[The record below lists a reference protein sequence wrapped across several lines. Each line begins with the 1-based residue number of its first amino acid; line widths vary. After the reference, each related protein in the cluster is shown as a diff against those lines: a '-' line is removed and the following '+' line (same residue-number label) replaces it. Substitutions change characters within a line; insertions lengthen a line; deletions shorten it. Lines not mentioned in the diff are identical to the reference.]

1 MTQVKSD
8 PRHPAVV
15 AKNPGSLNEVLPR
28 PGMRTSGRKQLQR
41 MAWAT
46 IGLCIPLLC
55 LYLYYVPFNSD
66 DGWYAYNAYAWSAGG
81 DPAENNPDANT
92 VITSERPVAKFGWKN
107 RTNLTVLIQ
116 RLALAL
122 VPPDWLGLHLLGF
135 AQIIILIAVSA
146 LLAYRITRDNV
157 YIAFVCALLISDASI
172 LSAGATGARPDL
184 FIAIFVVAIVATY
197 LRLIGNSKIVG
208 LIGLFALTAALPL
221 LHATSA
227 VAIAFV
233 VAFIWSMQVLTRSRD
248 RSLAPLIL
256 PTSVTLVL
264 IIFFLFRE
272 TINNLLIPTHV
283 PPAMEQLYRH
293 DLMAKLLGVI
303 HNGVMH
309 KIASEWGRFR
319 GYFGIGN
326 LVHFAV
332 IIAGAATTI
341 FALRRRGLTADLVI
355 PSAMY
360 AALVVAFGAM
370 VAGDPHGTAGH
381 MLPLAV
387 LGYVAAASSF
397 WAVEESFRVGSL
409 ALTTCLSI
417 VLGAILVL
425 KIGNVAAL
433 IYYLQR
439 EGISNPAYSSML
451 RSALR
456 DQRTIV
462 GPTEIWPYLTNP
474 NQGILILDRRRSD
487 LPTSVNEGDLAKS
500 SAVVINE
507 DYASYGWKDL
517 IDKWVKEGLASP
529 LAKIGDCGHTRRCL
543 EAYAIRHDKQ

>member
-1 MTQVKSD
+1 MTQTESD
-8 PRHPAVV
+8 PRQQALV
-15 AKNPGSLNEVLPR
+15 AKNRGSLNGVLPKAETN
-28 PGMRTSGRKQLQR
+28 TSGRKWLQL
-41 MAWAT
+41 MAWVT

-66 DGWYAYNAYAWSAGG
+66 DGWYAYNAYAWASGG

-92 VITSERPVAKFGWKN
+92 PITSERPVAKFGWEN

-116 RLALAL
+116 RLALAV
-122 VPPDWLGLHLLGF
+122 VPPDWLGLHILGF
-135 AQIIILIAVSA
+135 AQIIILFAVSA

-157 YIAFVCALLISDASI
+157 FVAFVCALLISDASI

-184 FIAIFVVAIVATY
+184 FIAIFVVAIVAIY
-197 LRLIGNSKIVG
+197 LRVIENSNIAG
-208 LIGLFALTAALPL
+208 LIGLLALTAALPL

-233 VAFIWSMQVLTRSRD
+233 VAFVWSMQVLARAGD
-248 RSLAPLIL
+248 RSSSTLVL
-256 PTSVTLVL
+256 PVSVTLVL
-264 IIFFLFRE
+264 AIFFLFRE

-283 PPAMEQLYRH
+283 PAAMEQVYRH
-293 DLMAKLLGVI
+293 DLMVKLLGVI
-303 HNGVMH
+303 HNGVVH
-309 KIASEWGRFR
+309 KIISEWGRFR

-326 LVHFAV
+326 LIHFAV
-332 IIAGAATTI
+332 IIGGAATTI
-341 FALRRRGLTADLVI
+341 FALRRRGLTRQLVI

-360 AALVVAFGAM
+360 VGLVVASGAM
-370 VAGDPHGTAGH
+370 VVGDPHGTAGH
-381 MLPLAV
+381 ILPLAV

-397 WAVEESFRVGSL
+397 WAVADSFRVGSL
-409 ALTTCLSI
+409 SLTTCLSI

-425 KIGNVAAL
+425 KVGNAAAL
-433 IYYLQR
+433 ISHLPR
-439 EGISNPAYSSML
+439 EGISNPAYSSKL
-451 RSALR
+451 RAVLR
-456 DQRTIV
+456 DHKTIV

-487 LPTSVNEGDLAKS
+487 LPTSLNDGDLAKA

-529 LAKIGDCGHTRRCL
+529 LAKFGDCGHTRWCL
-543 EAYAIRHDKQ
+543 EAYAIHHDKQ